1 MSVEPDL
8 KPAEPGPTLPVDPL
22 LPPPFG
28 EATRPASVLVLL
40 FLMLIGMVVV
50 GGITQVLFGFA
61 ANALITEVG
70 VILLPVVVVLR
81 SVGPWKSLSLN
92 RRPEPRALLLSMLGV
107 LGLAIILAQF
117 THWTDRIWP
126 MPELFKQL
134 YIDAITADSPAE
146 LIMLVVV
153 VALVPGAC
161 EEVAFRGYFQ
171 QIFASEY
178 GRRRGIVIAATL
190 FAVIHI
196 NPWHLPALFLIGVYL
211 GYLFVWT
218 GSLWAPILAHA
229 TNNAASI
236 LLVNLSRE
244 DSLSQMA
251 EAPPLWLLALG
262 TAAFAAAVLGLR
274 QMYRRGTVPTPQAV
288 PSD

>member
-8 KPAEPGPTLPVDPL
+8 RPTEPGPTRPADPL

-40 FLMLIGMVVV
+40 FLMLIGMLVV
-50 GGITQVLFGFA
+50 GSITQLLFGFT

-70 VILLPVVVVLR
+70 VILLPVLVVLR
-81 SVGPWKSLSLN
+81 SVGPWKALSLD

-107 LGLAIILAQF
+107 LGLAVILAQL

-134 YIDAITADSPAE
+134 YIDAITAHSPAE
-146 LIMLVVV
+146 LMMLVVA
-153 VALVPGAC
+153 VALIPGAC

-171 QIFASEY
+171 QVFACEY
-178 GRRRGIVIAATL
+178 GSRRGVVIAAAL
-190 FAVIHI
+190 FAVIHF
-196 NPWHLPALFLIGVYL
+196 NPWHLPALFLIGLYL

-236 LLVNLSRE
+236 LLVNLSGE
-244 DSLSQMA
+244 HSLSQMA
-251 EAPPLWLLALG
+251 EAPPLWVLALG

-274 QMYRRGTVPTPQAV
+274 RMHRDGAVAAPQVV